1 MKPLLIATLL
11 IVSFAGATAQTT
23 DSTETQAA
31 KSASAKANR
40 PRTAPN
46 QHMGGPDAMADPEMN
61 MRLNALNG
69 AGTAPMIW
77 RVDTRYEGLRGT
89 PYFQP
94 GWANGQIE
102 LADGRRFTNVP
113 IKFDAHRQALILLR
127 PKQGN
132 DSIIIDQHTVNQF
145 QLSAATTAD
154 DADGRSYLF
163 KRYPTAK
170 ADDPVVRDG
179 YFLVL
184 YEGKTALLKRVAKN
198 FRTADYK
205 AAYSSGVRY
214 DTYADANT
222 YYVLKP
228 DQKLAKVKLS
238 KKSLLDAL
246 DSKSDAL
253 KTFAD
258 KLNFKSETDA
268 VALMQQYDNL

>member
-1 MKPLLIATLL
+1 
-11 IVSFAGATAQTT
+11 
-23 DSTETQAA
+23 
-31 KSASAKANR
+31 
-40 PRTAPN
+40 
-46 QHMGGPDAMADPEMN
+46 MADPEMN

-94 GWANGQIE
+94 AWAQGQIE

-132 DSIIIDQHTVNQF
+132 DSIIIDQHTVSQF
-145 QLSAATTAD
+145 QLSATTSTD

-163 KRYPTAK
+163 KRYPTVK

-214 DTYADANT
+214 DAYADANT
-222 YYVLKP
+222 YYVLKS

-246 DSKSDAL
+246 DSRNDAL

-258 KLNFKSETDA
+258 KLSFKSEADA